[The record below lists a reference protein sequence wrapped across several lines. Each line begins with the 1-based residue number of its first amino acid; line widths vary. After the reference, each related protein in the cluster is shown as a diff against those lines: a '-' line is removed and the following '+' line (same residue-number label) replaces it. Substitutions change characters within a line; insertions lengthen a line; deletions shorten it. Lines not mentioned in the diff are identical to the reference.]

1 MGDISMERKEIVKS
15 IVEELIN
22 ELCPATHDNVKKAI
36 KRSHDKATKL
46 SKTKTPD
53 EWTKKDMDDSVKG
66 FRQQQYAEKKFGVNC
81 SFRDKLNYIKETIAS
96 MFDGQPIQVVGK
108 DPMLK
113 KDKKKEDKCQ
123 KQ

>member
-1 MGDISMERKEIVKS
+1 MERKEIVKS

-22 ELCPATHDNVKKAI
+22 ELCPATLDNVKKVI
-36 KRSHDKATKL
+36 
-46 SKTKTPD
+46 
-53 EWTKKDMDDSVKG
+53 
-66 FRQQQYAEKKFGVNC
+66 QQQYAEKKFGVNC

-96 MFDGQPIQVVGK
+96 MFDVQPIQVVGK
-108 DPMLK
+108 EHPAKENLK

>member
-22 ELCPATHDNVKKAI
+22 ELCPATLDNVKKAI
-36 KRSHDKATKL
+36 
-46 SKTKTPD
+46 
-53 EWTKKDMDDSVKG
+53 
-66 FRQQQYAEKKFGVNC
+66 QQQYAENKFGVNC

-96 MFDGQPIQVVGK
+96 MFDVQPIQVVGK

>member
-1 MGDISMERKEIVKS
+1 MGDISMERKEIIKS

-22 ELCPATHDNVKKAI
+22 ELCPATLDNVKKAI
-36 KRSHDKATKL
+36 
-46 SKTKTPD
+46 
-53 EWTKKDMDDSVKG
+53 
-66 FRQQQYAEKKFGVNC
+66 QQQYAENKFGVNC
-81 SFRDKLNYIKETIAS
+81 SFKDKLNYIKETIAS
-96 MFDGQPIQVVGK
+96 MFDVQPIQVVGK

>member
-22 ELCPATHDNVKKAI
+22 QLCPATLDNVKKAI

-66 FRQQQYAEKKFGVNC
+66 FRQQQYAEKKFGVSC

-96 MFDGQPIQVVGK
+96 MFDVQPIQVVGK

>member
-1 MGDISMERKEIVKS
+1 MDRKELVKS
-15 IVEELIN
+15 IIEELIN
-22 ELCPATHDNVKKAI
+22 ELYPATLDNVKKAI

-46 SKTKTPD
+46 SKTKNPD
-53 EWTKKDMDDSVKG
+53 EWTKKDMDDSVKE

-96 MFDGQPIQVVGK
+96 MFDVQPIQVVGK

-113 KDKKKEDKCQ
+113 KNKKKEDKCQ

>member
-1 MGDISMERKEIVKS
+1 MGDIPMDRKELVKS

-22 ELCPATHDNVKKAI
+22 ELCPATIDNVKRAI
-36 KRSHDKATKL
+36 KRSHNKATKL

-53 EWTKKDMDDSVKG
+53 EWTKKDMDDSVKE
-66 FRQQQYAEKKFGVNC
+66 FNQQQYAEKKFGVNC

-96 MFDGQPIQVVGK
+96 MFDIQPIQVVGK

-123 KQ
+123 EQ

>member
-1 MGDISMERKEIVKS
+1 MNRKELVKS

-22 ELCPATHDNVKKAI
+22 ELCPATLDNVKKVI

-46 SKTKTPD
+46 AQTKTSD
-53 EWTKKDMDDSVKG
+53 KWTKKDIDDSVKEFG
-66 FRQQQYAEKKFGVNC
+66 QQQYAEKKFGVNC
-81 SFRDKLNYIKETIAS
+81 SFRDKLNYIKETIAT
-96 MFDGQPIQVVGK
+96 MMDVQPIQVVGK
-108 DPMLK
+108 EHPAKENLK

>member
-1 MGDISMERKEIVKS
+1 MGDIPMERKELVKS

-22 ELCPATHDNVKKAI
+22 ELCPATLDNVKKVI

-46 SKTKTPD
+46 SQTKTPD
-53 EWTKKDMDDSVKG
+53 KWTKKDMDDSIKEFG
-66 FRQQQYAEKKFGVNC
+66 QQQYAEKKFGVNC

-96 MFDGQPIQVVGK
+96 MFDVQPIQVVGK

>member
-1 MGDISMERKEIVKS
+1 MGDIPMDRKELVKS
-15 IVEELIN
+15 VVEELIN
-22 ELCPATHDNVKKAI
+22 ELCPATLDNVKKAI

-46 SKTKTPD
+46 SKTKNPD
-53 EWTKKDMDDSVKG
+53 EWTKKDMDDSVKE

-96 MFDGQPIQVVGK
+96 MFDVQPIQVVGK

-113 KDKKKEDKCQ
+113 KNKKKEDKCQ